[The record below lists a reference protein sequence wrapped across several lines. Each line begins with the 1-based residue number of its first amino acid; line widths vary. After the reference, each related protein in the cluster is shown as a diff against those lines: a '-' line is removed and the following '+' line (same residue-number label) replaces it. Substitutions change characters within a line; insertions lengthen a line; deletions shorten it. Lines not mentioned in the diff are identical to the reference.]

1 MPHRH
6 LLFESEAREKVLRGA
21 VALADAVHITLGPKS
36 RCVLIE
42 KKWGRPVVCND
53 GVTIE
58 DLQSDR
64 VLLLTEATMTEV
76 PEATREREPVG
87 TDAGL

>member
-1 MPHRH
+1 MPHKH
-6 LLFESEAREKVLRGA
+6 LLFESEAPEKVLRGA

-53 GVTIE
+53 GVPIE
-58 DLQSDR
+58 GLQSDR

-76 PEATREREPVG
+76 PEATPEREPLG
-87 TDAGL
+87 DAGL